1 MEGAWAYR
9 SKTIPVV
16 HGAMCGDVDSWSGG
30 VLACKPI
37 KNTQILRYTFT
48 DYTHIDSII
57 ICIYLE
63 YMHFLYNFTCIEYID
78 QLDG

>member
-1 MEGAWAYR
+1 MEGAWAYK

-37 KNTQILRYTFT
+37 KKYTDITVYFHRLNS
-48 DYTHIDSII
+48 YRFNYYI
-57 ICIYLE
+57 